1 MKKSAI
7 MLAGLLLSAPLYAA
21 DISTDAATGASATD
35 TTATPSATSSST
47 AATPAKA
54 MAKGEVARSAFT
66 TSVDNREPVDNINS
80 LENNQTKIYYFTE
93 LRNMQGQTVKHRW
106 EYKGKIMAEVPFQIN
121 GSRWRTYSSK
131 KLDPS
136 WNGEWKA
143 SVVDEAGNTLS
154 VNTFTYSKA
163 EASAAAATP
172 AASSDSTTTGTTG
185 STTPTN

>member
-1 MKKSAI
+1 MKKLAI
-7 MLAGLLLSAPLYAA
+7 MLTGLLFSAPLYAA
-21 DISTDAATGASATD
+21 DATSGAAATD

-66 TSVDNREPVDNINS
+66 TGVDNREPIDNINS
-80 LENNQTKIYYFTE
+80 LENSKTKIYYFTE

-106 EYKGKIMAEVPFQIN
+106 EYKGKVMAEVPFQIN

-136 WNGEWKA
+136 WNGEWKV

-154 VNTFTYSKA
+154 VNTLTYKKT
-163 EASAAAATP
+163 EAGAATP
-172 AASSDSTTTGTTG
+172 AATSSDSTTGG
-185 STTPTN
+185 STAPTN

>member
-1 MKKSAI
+1 MKKLAI

-21 DISTDAATGASATD
+21 DATSDAAATD
-35 TTATPSATSSST
+35 TKATTSATSSST
-47 AATPAKA
+47 TAAPAKT

-66 TSVDNREPVDNINS
+66 TGVDNREPIDSVSS
-80 LENNQTKIYYFTE
+80 LENNKTKIYYFTE

-106 EYKGKIMAEVPFQIN
+106 EYKGKIMAEVPFQIS

-136 WNGEWKA
+136 WNGEWKV

-163 EASAAAATP
+163 QAAAATP
-172 AASSDSTTTGTTG
+172 AASTGGAATDTTG

>member
-7 MLAGLLLSAPLYAA
+7 VLAGLLFSAPLYAA
-21 DISTDAATGASATD
+21 DTSTDAAAGAMDTKATS
-35 TTATPSATSSST
+35 SATSSST
-47 AATPAKA
+47 TAAPAKI

-66 TSVDNREPVDNINS
+66 TGVDNREPIDNINT

-106 EYKGKIMAEVPFQIN
+106 EYKGKVMAEVPFQIN

-136 WNGEWKA
+136 WSGEWKV

-154 VNTFTYSKA
+154 VNTFTYTKT
-163 EASAAAATP
+163 EAGAAAAKP
-172 AASSDSTTTGTTG
+172 AASSDSTTTG
-185 STTPTN
+185 STAPAN